1 MLYKSI
7 RALLRFIFYFLGLKV
22 EGLENIPRTGPVII
36 AANHVSNWD
45 PVVVALVVKRPIHF
59 MAKVSLFKFKL
70 TEKLFITLH
79 AFPVKRG
86 VADRQA
92 IRQALLVLEEGNVL
106 GIFPEGARNK
116 TGDLKALAGVG
127 MIALKSGAPV
137 VPVACLGT
145 RHILPLGWLDPL
157 VVRIGKPVYSE
168 EIPAP
173 VAKSSRMEQYSGEIM
188 NKIKILLNK

>member
-1 MLYKSI
+1 MLYYSI
-7 RALLRFIFYFLGLKV
+7 RALLRFIFCLLGLKV
-22 EGLENIPRTGPVII
+22 EGLENIPPTGPVII

-45 PVVVALVVKRPIHF
+45 PVVVAVMVKRPIHF
-59 MAKVSLFKFKL
+59 MGKTSLFKFKISD
-70 TEKLFITLH
+70 KLFRTLH

-92 IRQALLVLEEGNVL
+92 IRQALMVLEEGNVL

-137 VPVACLGT
+137 IPVACIGT
-145 RHILPLGWLDPL
+145 RHTLPLGWLDPL
-157 VVRIGKPVYSE
+157 LVRIGEPVYSN
-168 EIPAP
+168 EIPEIA
-173 VAKSSRMEQYSGEIM
+173 AKSSRMELYSEAIM